1 MTSSRGSWGAVPS
14 PVPPVPPPPTGGP
27 LRFAI
32 VGSGWRATFFWRMAH
47 LVPDRFEVTGVVSR
61 SAERGAEVTARWG
74 VPTYRTLDDLLAAGR
89 PELVVVSVPWAVTP
103 GATVAL
109 VEAGVPVLAET
120 PPAPDRDA
128 LWELWAR
135 VGSSGLVQVAE
146 HSPFLPE
153 HQARAALL
161 HDGVVGDV
169 SQVQVSSTHQ
179 HHAVAVI
186 RRMLA
191 AGAGAGAGARAART
205 GPPFD
210 PFSPVTVVARRFEA
224 PLLDP
229 RSRAGWT
236 GDTAPKQ
243 ARTVLAMLDLGGG
256 RSALHDFTDNQW
268 RNPLRVDRLVL
279 RGSHGEVTND
289 RVARWVDPRTVVTS
303 PIVRTQGGV
312 GQDMDGFDLAHLAFE
327 GRVVYRNRFDGARL
341 ADDDIAVAE
350 LLDRSRA
357 WVRDEGPPPYPLA
370 DGAQDHLVAMAIEEA
385 VATGAPVTTPRAP
398 WSP

>member
-1 MTSSRGSWGAVPS
+1 MTSSAVPPS

-27 LRFAI
+27 LRFAL

-47 LVPDRFEVTGVVSR
+47 LMPERFEVTGVVSR

-89 PELVVVSVPWAVTP
+89 PEIVVVSVPWAVTP
-103 GATVAL
+103 GVTTAL
-109 VEAGVPVLAET
+109 VEAGVAVLAET

-128 LWELWAR
+128 LMALWAR

-186 RRMLA
+186 RRMLS
-191 AGAGAGAGARAART
+191 AGAGA
-205 GPPFD
+205 PFD
-210 PFSPVTVVARRFEA
+210 AFGPVTVVARRFEA
-224 PLLDP
+224 PLVDP

-236 GDTAPKQ
+236 GDTEPRA

-268 RNPLRVDRLVL
+268 RNPLRVDRLLV
-279 RGSHGEVTND
+279 RGSHGEVLDD
-289 RVARWVDPRTVVTS
+289 RVARWVDPHTVVTS

-312 GQDMDGFDLAHLAFE
+312 GQDMDGFDLEHLAFE
-327 GRVVYRNRFDGARL
+327 GRVVYRNRFRGARL

-370 DGAQDHLVAMAIEEA
+370 DGAQDHLVAMAIEQA
-385 VATGAPVTTPRAP
+385 AATGAPVTTPRAP